1 MMTESPA
8 HYAVLGN
15 PIAHSKSPQI
25 HQQFAQQTQ
34 QNIDYKA
41 ILVPLDQFI
50 EKTQSLFSEDFQGL
64 NVTLPFKFEAFS
76 ACERHSERAERAG
89 AVNTMIRTES
99 GWYGD
104 NTDGVGL
111 VNDLLRLTELNAKRV
126 LLLGAGGAASGVIQP
141 LLQAGVD
148 QLTVANRSADKAVAL
163 AESAQH
169 LRINGCGYEVVPA
182 QPYDIIINATS
193 ASLAGDLPPLKPAWF
208 ENALA
213 YDMMY
218 GKAPTIF
225 LRTAQ
230 DYAAQHCVDGLG
242 MLVEQAAEAFYLWR
256 GIRPETAPVLAML
269 RAQL

>member
-1 MMTESPA
+1 MNTDSPA

-15 PIAHSKSPQI
+15 PIAHSKSPLI
-25 HQQFAQQTQ
+25 HQQFAQQMQ

-41 ILVPLDQFI
+41 ILVPLGQFI
-50 EKTQSLFSEDFQGL
+50 EKTRNLFDAHYQGM
-64 NVTLPFKFEAFS
+64 NVTVPFKFEAFS
-76 ACERHSERAERAG
+76 ACEQRSERAERAG
-89 AVNTMIRTES
+89 AVNTMIRTET

-104 NTDGVGL
+104 NTDGIGL
-111 VNDLLRLTELNAKRV
+111 VNDLLRLTELKAKRV

-148 QLTVANRSADKAVAL
+148 QLTIANRNADKATAL
-163 AESAQH
+163 AKSAQH

-218 GKAPTIF
+218 GKEPTIF
-225 LRTAQ
+225 LKTAHE
-230 DYAAQHCVDGLG
+230 YAAQQCIDGLG

-256 GIRPETAPVLAML
+256 GVRPETLPVLTLL